1 MGLVRG
7 GARYDECMTNS
18 RTQRTRIILI
28 ALLAVAV
35 LVLAAVIAVL
45 VPILTHQSA
54 GGSGQ
59 DVPDTYVSE
68 VSATGADGRTR
79 TLEAVGTGEKTFD
92 PARVR
97 PGESLTVSGTG
108 FDASIGIYVAVC
120 AIPSDPADKP
130 GPCLGGIPEGA
141 REGTVDTAKLTSA
154 WITDA
159 WAWRAFATQ
168 GYNGD
173 EPGSFTTP
181 LTIPDPVMEGLDCR
195 VTRCAITTRA
205 DHTALQDRVQDLF
218 IPIGFAAS
226 EG

>member
-1 MGLVRG
+1 MRLVRG
-7 GARYDECMTNS
+7 DARYDEYMTSS
-18 RTQRTRIILI
+18 RTRRTRIILI

-35 LVLAAVIAVL
+35 LVLGAVIAVL
-45 VPILTHQSA
+45 IPILTHQSA

-59 DVPDTYVSE
+59 ELPDAYVSE

-79 TLEAVGTGEKTFD
+79 TLSAVETDGKAFD
-92 PARVR
+92 PASVR
-97 PGESLTVSGTG
+97 PGESLTVSGAG

-120 AIPSDPADKP
+120 AIPSDPTVKP

-141 REGTVDTAKLTSA
+141 REGTTDTDQLTSA

-168 GYNGD
+168 GYNGA
-173 EPGSFTTP
+173 EEGSFTTK
-181 LTIPDPVMEGLDCR
+181 LTIPDPVMEGLDCT

-205 DHTALQDRVQDLF
+205 DHTALNDRVQDLF
-218 IPIGFAAS
+218 IPIAFA